1 MTNTDQLS
9 DHQYT
14 NVLKN
19 ILNAVSQRE
28 RSISIILTPHLE
40 NLFLIYLL
48 QTFLFIFCH
57 LDYQN
62 YKYCVDLKYSK
73 HG

>member
-28 RSISIILTPHLE
+28 RSISITLTPHLE
-40 NLFLIYLL
+40 NPFLIYLL
-48 QTFLFIFCH
+48 QTFLFSAI
-57 LDYQN
+57 
-62 YKYCVDLKYSK
+62 
-73 HG
+73 